1 MTPRGQLEATYRSSG
16 MRYTLWSQGRLVGH
30 TDLDIHTITST
41 MRQGF
46 VEPTAE
52 GRQVLADATG
62 VWRAIAEVKR
72 DCRATVRARNAA
84 DDALVLESMNRR
96 EGQNLELRDENGA
109 LFECAFIRIT
119 DLFDMNNGLVDEMS
133 DTEEEQEAAFQI
145 RLSALSG
152 AARDEALADRARS
165 HEEIEAAVAEM
176 LEQCDDDTDGSSWP
190 PPPPEDP
197 RWDTMQYL
205 LQAHLK
211 APEWEELFGDDD

>member
-1 MTPRGQLEATYRSSG
+1 
-16 MRYTLWSQGRLVGH
+16 MRYSLWSHGRLVGH
-30 TDLDIHTITST
+30 TDLDIPTITST

-46 VEPTAE
+46 VEPTAD
-52 GRQVLADATG
+52 GRQLLADATG

-72 DCRATVRARNAA
+72 GCRAASRERTAS
-84 DDALVLESMNRR
+84 DDALVLESMARR
-96 EGQNLELRDENGA
+96 EALNLELRDDSGA
-109 LFECAFIRIT
+109 LFTCEFIRIT

-152 AARDEALADRARS
+152 VARDQALAERAAS
-165 HEEIEAAVAEM
+165 DAEIEATIAEFM
-176 LEQCDDDTDGSSWP
+176 EEREESQMFESAYP

-205 LQAHLK
+205 LQAHLS
-211 APEWEELFGDDD
+211 APEWDELFGESD